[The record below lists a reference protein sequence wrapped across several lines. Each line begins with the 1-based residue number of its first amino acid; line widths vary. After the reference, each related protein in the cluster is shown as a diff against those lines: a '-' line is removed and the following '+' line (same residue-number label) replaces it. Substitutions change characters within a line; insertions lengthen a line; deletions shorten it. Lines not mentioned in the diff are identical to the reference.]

1 MAINNSE
8 LIDNV
13 YIERQGFMT
22 SYYYDNRDWDE
33 ELGQWKAPPQLEALE
48 LTGNKLTTLSF
59 AARLGKLTHLNL
71 EDNSITSIEPLLKLP
86 QLRLVNLRE
95 NPVLEWSP
103 ADQMQDT
110 VFLRTM

>member
-1 MAINNSE
+1 MLRQAFQFIQKNAGMRSIINGMMH
-8 LIDNV
+8 L
-13 YIERQGFMT
+13 
-22 SYYYDNRDWDE
+22 
-33 ELGQWKAPPQLEALE
+33 QWKAPPQLEALE
-48 LTGNKLTTLSF
+48 LTGNKLTKLSF

-86 QLRLVNLRE
+86 RLRLVNLRE
-95 NPVLEWSP
+95 NPVLDWSP

>member
-1 MAINNSE
+1 MEELHIQNSEVYLKLASLTGLGKLKKLAINNSR

-22 SYYYDNRDWDE
+22 SYYYDNREWDE
-33 ELGQWKAPPQLEALE
+33 ELGQWKA
-48 LTGNKLTTLSF
+48 
-59 AARLGKLTHLNL
+59 
-71 EDNSITSIEPLLKLP
+71 LP

-95 NPVLEWSP
+95 NPVLDWSP